1 MARTL
6 PEILVPESQRQVAMH
21 KQDPLKN
28 YQQPLLSHNQMVI
41 KPVDQVI
48 CPEAVYM
55 LGQIRH
61 PALPALRGVEAI
73 ELDDQPPRDCFL
85 FDFLPGTSLDRL
97 SSAEKDGWP
106 LPAQI
111 KFFAELARV
120 VDFLHAQCEPGLLHL
135 DIKPANVLLGPDLR
149 PRLIDFGAMQH
160 LAPVPSEDHL
170 AAATPACPDL
180 GIACT
185 PAFAAPEVLQ
195 GRPVMASDFY
205 AIGLTMMAALTGI
218 PSGDEIKSR
227 LPDLLRTLPPPVS
240 SVLVRCLQTSPQDRY
255 GKASELARDLDKAA
269 ERIQSPGQSLVPDEG
284 SVNSLQPEAGHP
296 SLPESDTTPGQMEQ
310 DLRSAG
316 LEQPSRLICVWDGPE
331 FGCELAVQLKQY
343 YSSVLV
349 IDCDLMNPQA
359 DLLLGKKNRPGLAD
373 PRRSADNLNL
383 VLKEALRG
391 TLNSRRLR
399 ELAWPALSEP
409 VDVLVFG
416 DNLDE
421 YDHIPADS
429 LLKLLEIARQ
439 SYPAVILLCN
449 RFIYDAF
456 TCLGLMTADQIL
468 VPLPGH
474 AAAFRSIN
482 RSIDFLALRQQIDPL
497 RVHIIAFPFDERAD
511 LSLGTLDV
519 LSRNR
524 LIGSVRSTLA
534 RQRQKGTAKPYATD
548 ISPINAK
555 EYDGI
560 IARLG
565 AIARKEEAN
574 ANRHLTR
581 PVRRTVRFLSRQ
593 AHPAQ

>member
-1 MARTL
+1 MKK
-6 PEILVPESQRQVAMH
+6 PE
-21 KQDPLKN
+21 PLKN

-41 KPVDQVI
+41 KPVDQVL
-48 CPEAVYM
+48 CPEAVY
-55 LGQIRH
+55 LLSQIRH
-61 PALPALRGVEAI
+61 PALPALRGVEEI
-73 ELDDQPPRDCFL
+73 ELDGQPPRDCFL

-97 SSAEKDGWP
+97 SKAEQDDWP
-106 LPAQI
+106 LLAKI
-111 KFFAELARV
+111 HFFTELAQV
-120 VDFLHAQCEPGLLHL
+120 VDFLHVQCEPGLLHL

-160 LAPVPSEDHL
+160 LARDPAGEQQ
-170 AAATPACPDL
+170 AAALPACS
-180 GIACT
+180 GQNIACT

-195 GRPVMASDFY
+195 GRPVMASDVY
-205 AIGLTMMAALTGI
+205 AIGLTMMSALTGFQ
-218 PSGDEIKSR
+218 SGDEIKAR
-227 LPDLLRTLPPPVS
+227 LPDLLRTLPPPLS
-240 SVLVRCLQTSPQDRY
+240 SVLVRCLQSNAQDRI
-255 GKASELARDLDKAA
+255 GSASELASDLGKAA
-269 ERIQSPGQSLVPDEG
+269 ERIQIASQSIMTAEDPVSPESET
-284 SVNSLQPEAGHP
+284 GHP
-296 SLPESDTTPGQMEQ
+296 SQTEREATPAQMGQA
-310 DLRSAG
+310 STGAG
-316 LEQPSRLICVWDGPE
+316 PEQPSRLICVWDGPE
-331 FGCELAVQLKQY
+331 FGCELAVQLKHY

-359 DLLLGKKNRPGLAD
+359 DLLLGKKSRPSLTA
-373 PRRSADNLNL
+373 PLRSADNLNL

-399 ELAWPALSEP
+399 ELAWPSLAEP
-409 VDVLVFG
+409 VDLLVFG

-439 SYPAVILLCN
+439 SYPVILLLCN

-456 TCLGLMTADQIL
+456 TCLGLMTADQVL
-468 VPLPGH
+468 VPLTGH
-474 AAAFRSIN
+474 AAAFRSVN
-482 RSIDFLALRQQIDPL
+482 RSIDFLALRQQIDPM
-497 RVHIIAFPFDERAD
+497 RVHIIAFPYDERSD

-524 LIGSVRSTLA
+524 LVGSVRTTLA

-565 AIARKEEAN
+565 AIARKEAAHAN
-574 ANRHLTR
+574 HHLTR

-593 AHPAQ
+593 THPAQ

>member
-1 MARTL
+1 MKK
-6 PEILVPESQRQVAMH
+6 PE
-21 KQDPLKN
+21 PLKN

-41 KPVDQVI
+41 KPVDQVL
-48 CPEAVYM
+48 CPEAVY
-55 LGQIRH
+55 LLSQIRH
-61 PALPALRGVEAI
+61 PALPALRGVEEI
-73 ELDDQPPRDCFL
+73 ELDGQPPRDCFL

-97 SSAEKDGWP
+97 STAEQDDWP
-106 LPAQI
+106 LLAKI
-111 KFFAELARV
+111 HFFTELAQV
-120 VDFLHAQCEPGLLHL
+120 VDFLHVQCEPGLLHL

-160 LAPVPSEDHL
+160 LARDPAGEQQ
-170 AAATPACPDL
+170 AAALPACS
-180 GIACT
+180 GQNIACT

-195 GRPVMASDFY
+195 GRPVMASDVY
-205 AIGLTMMAALTGI
+205 AIGLTMMSALTGI
-218 PSGDEIKSR
+218 QSGDEIKAR
-227 LPDLLRTLPPPVS
+227 LPDLLRTLPPPLS
-240 SVLVRCLQTSPQDRY
+240 SVLVRCLQSNAQDRI
-255 GKASELARDLDKAA
+255 GSASELASDLGKAA
-269 ERIQSPGQSLVPDEG
+269 ERIQIASQSIMTAEDPVSPESET
-284 SVNSLQPEAGHP
+284 GHP
-296 SLPESDTTPGQMEQ
+296 SQTEREATPAQMGQA
-310 DLRSAG
+310 STGAG
-316 LEQPSRLICVWDGPE
+316 PEQPSRLICVWDGPE
-331 FGCELAVQLKQY
+331 FGCELAVQLKHY

-359 DLLLGKKNRPGLAD
+359 DLLLGKKSRPSLTA
-373 PRRSADNLNL
+373 PLRSADNLNL

-399 ELAWPALSEP
+399 ELAWPSLAEP
-409 VDVLVFG
+409 VDLLVFG

-439 SYPAVILLCN
+439 SYPVILLLCN

-456 TCLGLMTADQIL
+456 TCLGLMTADQVL
-468 VPLPGH
+468 VPLTGH
-474 AAAFRSIN
+474 AAAFRSVN
-482 RSIDFLALRQQIDPL
+482 RSIDFLALRQQIDPM
-497 RVHIIAFPFDERAD
+497 RVHIIAFPYDERSD

-524 LIGSVRSTLA
+524 LVGSVRTTLA

-565 AIARKEEAN
+565 AIARKEAAYAN
-574 ANRHLTR
+574 HHLTR

-593 AHPAQ
+593 THPAQ

>member
-1 MARTL
+1 MKK
-6 PEILVPESQRQVAMH
+6 PE
-21 KQDPLKN
+21 PLKN

-41 KPVDQVI
+41 KPVDQVL
-48 CPEAVYM
+48 CPEAVY
-55 LGQIRH
+55 LLSQIRH
-61 PALPALRGVEAI
+61 PALPALRGVEEI
-73 ELDDQPPRDCFL
+73 ELDGQPPRDCFL

-97 SSAEKDGWP
+97 STAEQDDWP
-106 LPAQI
+106 LLAKI
-111 KFFAELARV
+111 HFFTELAQV
-120 VDFLHAQCEPGLLHL
+120 VDFLHVQCEPGLLHL

-160 LAPVPSEDHL
+160 LARDPAGEQQ
-170 AAATPACPDL
+170 AAALPACS
-180 GIACT
+180 GQNIACT

-195 GRPVMASDFY
+195 GRPVMASDVY
-205 AIGLTMMAALTGI
+205 AIGLTMMSALTGI
-218 PSGDEIKSR
+218 QSGDEIKAR
-227 LPDLLRTLPPPVS
+227 LPDLLRTLPPPLS
-240 SVLVRCLQTSPQDRY
+240 SVLVRCLQSNAQDRI
-255 GKASELARDLDKAA
+255 GSASELASDLGKAA
-269 ERIQSPGQSLVPDEG
+269 ERIQIASQSIMTADDPASPESET
-284 SVNSLQPEAGHP
+284 GHP
-296 SLPESDTTPGQMEQ
+296 SQTEREATPAQMGQA
-310 DLRSAG
+310 STGAG
-316 LEQPSRLICVWDGPE
+316 PEQPSRLICVWDGPE
-331 FGCELAVQLKQY
+331 FGCELAVQLKHY

-359 DLLLGKKNRPGLAD
+359 DLLLGKKSRPSLTA
-373 PRRSADNLNL
+373 PLRSADNLNL

-399 ELAWPALSEP
+399 ELAWPSLAEP
-409 VDVLVFG
+409 VDLLVFG

-439 SYPAVILLCN
+439 SYPVILLLCN

-456 TCLGLMTADQIL
+456 TCLGLMTADQVL
-468 VPLPGH
+468 VPLTGH
-474 AAAFRSIN
+474 AAAFRSVN
-482 RSIDFLALRQQIDPL
+482 RSIDFLALRQQIDPM
-497 RVHIIAFPFDERAD
+497 RVHIIAFPYDERSD

-524 LIGSVRSTLA
+524 LVGSVRTTLA

-565 AIARKEEAN
+565 AIARKEAAHAN
-574 ANRHLTR
+574 HHLTR

-593 AHPAQ
+593 THPAQ

>member
-1 MARTL
+1 MKK
-6 PEILVPESQRQVAMH
+6 PE
-21 KQDPLKN
+21 PLKN

-41 KPVDQVI
+41 KPVDQVL
-48 CPEAVYM
+48 CPEAVY
-55 LGQIRH
+55 LLSQIRH
-61 PALPALRGVEAI
+61 PALPALRGVEEI
-73 ELDDQPPRDCFL
+73 ELDGQPPRDCFL

-97 SSAEKDGWP
+97 STAEQDDWP
-106 LPAQI
+106 LLAKIQ
-111 KFFAELARV
+111 FFTELAQV
-120 VDFLHAQCEPGLLHL
+120 VDFLHVQCEPGLLHL

-160 LAPVPSEDHL
+160 LARDPAGEQQ
-170 AAATPACPDL
+170 AAALPACS
-180 GIACT
+180 GQNIACT

-195 GRPVMASDFY
+195 ARPVMASDVY
-205 AIGLTMMAALTGI
+205 AIGLTMMSALTGI
-218 PSGDEIKSR
+218 QSGDEIKAR
-227 LPDLLRTLPPPVS
+227 LPDLLRTLPPPLS
-240 SVLVRCLQTSPQDRY
+240 SVLVRCLQSNAQDRI
-255 GKASELARDLDKAA
+255 GSASELASDLGKAA
-269 ERIQSPGQSLVPDEG
+269 ERIQIASQSIMTAEDPVSPESET
-284 SVNSLQPEAGHP
+284 GHP
-296 SLPESDTTPGQMEQ
+296 SQTEREATPAQMGQA
-310 DLRSAG
+310 SIGAG
-316 LEQPSRLICVWDGPE
+316 PEQPSRLICVWDGPE
-331 FGCELAVQLKQY
+331 FGCELAVQLKHY

-359 DLLLGKKNRPGLAD
+359 DLLLGKKSRPSLTA
-373 PRRSADNLNL
+373 PLRSTDNLNL

-399 ELAWPALSEP
+399 ELAWPSLAEP
-409 VDVLVFG
+409 VDLLVFG

-439 SYPAVILLCN
+439 SYPVILLLCN

-456 TCLGLMTADQIL
+456 TCLGLMTADQVL
-468 VPLPGH
+468 VPLTGH
-474 AAAFRSIN
+474 AAAFRSVN
-482 RSIDFLALRQQIDPL
+482 RSIDFLALRQQIDPM
-497 RVHIIAFPFDERAD
+497 RVHIIAFPYDERSD

-524 LIGSVRSTLA
+524 LVGSVRTTLA

-565 AIARKEEAN
+565 AIARKEAAHAN
-574 ANRHLTR
+574 HHLTR

-593 AHPAQ
+593 THPAQ

>member
-1 MARTL
+1 MLLA
-6 PEILVPESQRQVAMH
+6 PENLRQVAMQ
-21 KQDPLKN
+21 KLVPPKN

-48 CPEAVYM
+48 CPEAVYL

-61 PALPALRGVEAI
+61 SALPALRGVEAI
-73 ELDDQPPRDCFL
+73 ELDGQPPRDCFL

-97 SSAEKDGWP
+97 SPAGKKDWS
-106 LPAQI
+106 LLAQI
-111 KFFAELARV
+111 EFFAELARV

-160 LAPVPSEDHL
+160 LAQDQAEEPL
-170 AAATPACPDL
+170 AASEHACA
-180 GIACT
+180 GKNIACT

-195 GRPVMASDFY
+195 GRPVMASDVY

-218 PSGDEIKSR
+218 DSGDEIKSK
-227 LPDLLRTLPPPVS
+227 LPDLLRTLPPPLS
-240 SVLVRCLQTSPQDRY
+240 SVLGRCLQSSPQDRH
-255 GKASELARDLDKAA
+255 GTAGELASDLGKAA
-269 ERIQSPGQSLVPDEG
+269 ERIQLTSQPPAKGEEHNDPP
-284 SVNSLQPEAGHP
+284 QPEVDHP
-296 SLPESDTTPGQMEQ
+296 FLPETETTPAQAEQ
-310 DLRSAG
+310 GPRTVEPEL
-316 LEQPSRLICVWDGPE
+316 PSRLICVWDGPE

-359 DLLLGKKNRPGLAD
+359 DLLLGKKSRSSLTTPL
-373 PRRSADNLNL
+373 RSADNLNL

-399 ELAWPALSEP
+399 DLAWPALSEP
-409 VDVLVFG
+409 VDLLVFG
-416 DNLDE
+416 DHLDE

-439 SYPAVILLCN
+439 SYPAIILLCN

-456 TCLGLMTADQIL
+456 TCLGLMTADQVL

-474 AAAFRSIN
+474 AAAFRSMN
-482 RSIDFLALRQQIDPL
+482 RSIDYLALRQQIDPL
-497 RVHIIAFPFDERAD
+497 RVHFIAFPYDERSD

-524 LIGSVRSTLA
+524 LIGSVRTTLA

-548 ISPINAK
+548 ISTINAK

-565 AIARKEEAN
+565 AIARKEEAH
-574 ANRHLTR
+574 ANRHFSR
-581 PVRRTVRFLSRQ
+581 PVRRTIRFLSRQ

>member
-1 MARTL
+1 MNK
-6 PEILVPESQRQVAMH
+6 PE
-21 KQDPLKN
+21 PLKN
-28 YQQPLLSHNQMVI
+28 YQQPVLSHNQMVI
-41 KPVDQVI
+41 KPVDQVL
-48 CPEAVYM
+48 CPEAVYL

-73 ELDDQPPRDCFL
+73 ELDGQPPRDCFL

-97 SSAEKDGWP
+97 SPAEQDDWP
-106 LPAQI
+106 LSAKI
-111 KFFAELARV
+111 HFFAELAQV
-120 VDFLHAQCEPGLLHL
+120 VDFLHVQCEPGLLHL

-160 LAPVPSEDHL
+160 LARD
-170 AAATPACPDL
+170 PAGEQQVAVLPDCP
-180 GIACT
+180 GQNIACT

-195 GRPVMASDFY
+195 GRPVMASDVY
-205 AIGLTMMAALTGI
+205 SIGLTMLAALTGI
-218 PSGDEIKSR
+218 QSGDEIKAR
-227 LPDLLRTLPPPVS
+227 LPDLLRTLPPPLS
-240 SVLVRCLQTSPQDRY
+240 SVLVRCLQTSPLDRT
-255 GKASELARDLDKAA
+255 GTARELASDLGKAA
-269 ERIQSPGQSLVPDEG
+269 ERIQTASQIVATVEDPVDPQPETGPQSL
-284 SVNSLQPEAGHP
+284 SEAEAT
-296 SLPESDTTPGQMEQ
+296 LIQMGQETQ
-310 DLRSAG
+310 GAG
-316 LEQPSRLICVWDGPE
+316 PEQPSRLICVWDGPE
-331 FGCELAVQLKQY
+331 FGCELAVQLKHY

-359 DLLLGKKNRPGLAD
+359 DLLLGKKSRSSLTTPL
-373 PRRSADNLNL
+373 RSADNLNL

-399 ELAWPALSEP
+399 ELTWPALSEM
-409 VDVLVFG
+409 VDLLVFG

-439 SYPAVILLCN
+439 SYPVIILLCN

-456 TCLGLMTADQIL
+456 TCLGLMTADQVL
-468 VPLPGH
+468 VPLSGH
-474 AAAFRSIN
+474 AAAFRSMN

-497 RVHIIAFPFDERAD
+497 RVHIIAFPYDERSD

-524 LIGSVRSTLA
+524 LIGSVRTTLA
-534 RQRQKGTAKPYATD
+534 RQRQKGTARPYATD
-548 ISPINAK
+548 ISTINAK

-565 AIARKEEAN
+565 TIARKEAAH

-593 AHPAQ
+593 THPAQ